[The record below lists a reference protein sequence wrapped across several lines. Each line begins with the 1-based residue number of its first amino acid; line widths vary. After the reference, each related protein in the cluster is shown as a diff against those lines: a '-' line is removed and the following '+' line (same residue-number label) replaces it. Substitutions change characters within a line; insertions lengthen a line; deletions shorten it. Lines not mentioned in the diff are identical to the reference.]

1 MVNYGQCKGCTVH
14 EGFYL
19 DYLSVAAKITSV
31 IKSLL
36 AKYPDAKLI
45 VTGSSLGG
53 ALATIAGLELQLQ
66 TGKVD

>member
-1 MVNYGQCKGCTVH
+1 
-14 EGFYL
+14 L

-36 AKYPDAKLI
+36 AKHPDAKLI